1 MNPVQYRYDGT
12 FTGLLS
18 CVFVAFDRKEF
29 PVSIVGPKGQ
39 LDLFTEHKAIESYQ
53 NLAERVWRG
62 IEKVGGST
70 TCNHIYHAFLSQ
82 HIGVEIDILEY
93 CRLLF
98 EKKAPIYADLANPT
112 VIQIHKLDRKVLR
125 EAHRTLMFIR
135 FEQAADGT
143 FFGPFAPKYDV
154 IPLVISHFKERFA
167 SQQWLIYDTLR
178 SYGFYF
184 DGINLE
190 QVSIEKPNFVPETGN
205 LNAGIRSDNENDWQ
219 ELWRAYFKSIAIKER
234 KNLLVQRNF
243 MPKRFWKYLTEKK
256 GF

>member
-12 FTGLLS
+12 FAGLL
-18 CVFVAFDRKEF
+18 CCIYFAFERKKF
-29 PVSIVGPKGQ
+29 PISIVGPNGQ
-39 LDLFTEHKAIESYQ
+39 PDLFLEHITIESYQ
-53 NLAERVWRG
+53 NLAERVWSG

-70 TCNHIYHAFLSQ
+70 TGNHIYNAFLSKQ
-82 HIGVEIDILEY
+82 PGVEKLILDY

-98 EKKAPIYADLANPT
+98 EKKVPIYADLANPT

-125 EAHRTLMFIR
+125 EAHRVLMFIR

-178 SYGFYF
+178 SYGYYF

-205 LNAGIRSDNENDWQ
+205 LNAGIRSDSENDWQ
-219 ELWRAYFKSIAIKER
+219 ELWRTYFKNIAIQER

-256 GF
+256 GI